1 MEVYL
6 KTSERVGRITKVT
19 YPLIKRILLSA
30 APTHT
35 TQAEKQNTS
44 FAFCCT
50 DTQHKLKNK
59 TQAPKEQQTN
69 FASYHGEACPK

>member
-1 MEVYL
+1 
-6 KTSERVGRITKVT
+6 
-19 YPLIKRILLSA
+19 LLSA

-35 TQAEKQNTS
+35 TQADKQNTS

-59 TQAPKEQQTN
+59 TQAPEEQQTN